1 MVLAD
6 AKATSGGTTGGRME
20 IVIGGDRRVIVGADV
35 DASALAL
42 VLEVLRR
49 R

>member
-1 MVLAD
+1 
-6 AKATSGGTTGGRME
+6 ME
-20 IVIGGDRRVIVGADV
+20 IMIGEDRRVIVGADV
-35 DASALAL
+35 DATALAL